1 MTDEYYSYREAL
13 EIVEDFMVKSGIRKY
28 CETICKGYCCGLCSE
43 SENACFR
50 NEGRRLPCS
59 IYLCKPLLEIVPNKE
74 TLFDLIEDIELTLRE
89 IMEDN
94 PYFNPN
100 TKDVQAKFHIS
111 KKQLDVLKSF
121 NLLRYRRITKYL
133 IEKNIA
139 VVNLRRRRLNK
150 IKFKFSRHKRERNIW
165 VQPRFCI

>member
-1 MTDEYYSYREAL
+1 MERKVYSYREAL
-13 EIVEDFMVKSGIRKY
+13 EIVEEFMIESGIRKY
-28 CETICKGYCCGLCSE
+28 CTTVCKGYCCGLCSF

-111 KKQLDVLKSF
+111 KKELDVLRSF
-121 NLLRYRRITKYL
+121 NLLKYRRITKYL
-133 IEKNIA
+133 IKKNIA
-139 VVNLRRRRLNK
+139 VVNLKRRRLNK
-150 IKFKFSRHKRERNIW
+150 IKFKFSRHKRERNIG
-165 VQPRFCI
+165 

>member
-1 MTDEYYSYREAL
+1 VKRFVRDTVADCARSQKTRVL
-13 EIVEDFMVKSGIRKY
+13 ETKE
-28 CETICKGYCCGLCSE
+28 E
-43 SENACFR
+43 
-50 NEGRRLPCS
+50 RLPCS

-111 KKQLDVLKSF
+111 KKLLDVLKSF

-133 IEKNIA
+133 IKENIA
-139 VVNLRRRRLNK
+139 VVNLKRRRLNK
-150 IKFKFSRHKRERNIW
+150 IKYKFSRHKRERDIW
-165 VQPRFCI
+165 VKPCYCI